1 MNLRHLL
8 GIAALTVLIAGLVAS
23 GAAVDGVDGQVTA
36 DGESVENV
44 TVEAG
49 SVVEEPGLFSL
60 QTLGAVALAVAVA
73 LLVVAAVRHA
83 DR

>member
-23 GAAVDGVDGQVTA
+23 GAAVDGVDSQVTA

-49 SVVEEPGLFSL
+49 PVAEEAGLFSL
-60 QTLGAVALAVAVA
+60 QTLGAVAFAVAVA